1 MNYILLHN
9 ATIVNQND
17 EFTGSI
23 LIQKNKIAEVY
34 HGEVPENI
42 LQGNIR
48 IIDCTGKHIIPGVI
62 DDQVHFREPGL
73 THKGS
78 IATESKA
85 AIAGGVT
92 SFMEMPNVNPQT
104 TTIQN
109 LEQKLEIA
117 SNSSFANY
125 SFYLGATN
133 DNIDQLRALD
143 PKITCG
149 VKVFMGSSTGNML
162 VDNPKTLQQIFSDV
176 KIPIAT
182 HCEDEGIIQANIA
195 LYKQK
200 YGDDIPLKFHP
211 IIRSREACY
220 KSSKLAYDLAKKYG
234 TRLHILHLSTA
245 EEMSLFESGNV
256 KDKQI
261 TAEVCVHHLWFSSKD
276 YEEKGAFIKWNPA
289 IKEESDRIALF
300 EALLDDRIDIIATDH
315 APHTIEEKTGI
326 YTKAASGGPLVQH
339 SLLAMIDFYK
349 QGIISLP
356 RIVQKMCHAP
366 ADLFGVK
373 NRGYIKKGYYADLV
387 ILNLQAK
394 TKVTKK
400 SILYKC
406 GWSPFEDY
414 TFSSKIEKTILNG
427 NIVYDNGCVDETRNA
442 TSLEFSR

>member
-1 MNYILLHN
+1 MNYILLQN

-34 HGEVPENI
+34 HGEVPENV

-143 PKITCG
+143 PTITCG

-182 HCEDEGIIQANIA
+182 HCEDEGIIQANLA

-276 YEEKGAFIKWNPA
+276 YEQKGAFIKWNPA

-366 ADLFGVK
+366 ADLFSVK
-373 NRGYIKKGYYADLV
+373 NRGYIKKGYFADLV
-387 ILNLQAK
+387 ILNLQGK

>member
-1 MNYILLHN
+1 MNYFLLQN

-34 HGEVPENI
+34 HGEVPENV

-73 THKGS
+73 THKGT

-143 PKITCG
+143 PTITCG

-182 HCEDEGIIQANIA
+182 HCEDEGIIQANLA

-211 IIRSREACY
+211 IIRSREACF

-276 YEEKGAFIKWNPA
+276 YEQKGAFIKWNPA

-315 APHTIEEKTGI
+315 APHTIEEKTGV

-373 NRGYIKKGYYADLV
+373 NRGYIKKGFYADLV

-400 SILYKC
+400 TILYKC

>member
-1 MNYILLHN
+1 MNYILLQN

-34 HGEVPENI
+34 HGEVPENV

-73 THKGS
+73 THKGT

-143 PKITCG
+143 PTITCG

-182 HCEDEGIIQANIA
+182 HCEDEGIIQANLA

-211 IIRSREACY
+211 IIRSREACF

-261 TAEVCVHHLWFSSKD
+261 TAEVCVHHLWFS
-276 YEEKGAFIKWNPA
+276 
-289 IKEESDRIALF
+289 
-300 EALLDDRIDIIATDH
+300 
-315 APHTIEEKTGI
+315 
-326 YTKAASGGPLVQH
+326 
-339 SLLAMIDFYK
+339 
-349 QGIISLP
+349 
-356 RIVQKMCHAP
+356 
-366 ADLFGVK
+366 
-373 NRGYIKKGYYADLV
+373 
-387 ILNLQAK
+387 
-394 TKVTKK
+394 
-400 SILYKC
+400 
-406 GWSPFEDY
+406 
-414 TFSSKIEKTILNG
+414 
-427 NIVYDNGCVDETRNA
+427 
-442 TSLEFSR
+442 